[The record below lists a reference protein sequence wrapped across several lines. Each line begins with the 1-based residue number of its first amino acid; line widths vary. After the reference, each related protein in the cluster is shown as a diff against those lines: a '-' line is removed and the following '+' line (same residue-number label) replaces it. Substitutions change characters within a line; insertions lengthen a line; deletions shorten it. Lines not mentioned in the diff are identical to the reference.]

1 MKKLFTKIQLT
12 LAVLAGLLIL
22 AAPVAVGAQAAPPAT
37 PVPQGNKDAVCQ
49 GVALTGGSCDADS
62 ESQLNGIIEGAIN
75 IFSVIVGVAAVIM
88 IMIGGFKYVTSNGD
102 SNSVNSAKNTILYAI
117 VGLIVV
123 ALAQTIVQFTLRR
136 ATETAVDQGIQE
148 AVQEAQP

>member
-12 LAVLAGLLIL
+12 LAVLAGVLVMATPAI
-22 AAPVAVGAQAAPPAT
+22 VGAQAAPTPTPTPA
-37 PVPQGNKDAVCQ
+37 PSQGNKDAVCQ
-49 GVALTGGSCDADS
+49 GVALTGGNCDADA

-88 IMIGGFKYVTSNGD
+88 IMVGGFKYVTSSGD

-117 VGLIVV
+117 VGLVVV
-123 ALAQTIVQFTLRR
+123 ALAQTVVQFTLRR
-136 ATETAVDQGIQE
+136 ATETP
-148 AVQEAQP
+148 VQQNAQQQQTP